1 MNSFI
6 NILIAED
13 NAVSRE
19 MMTGIL
25 KTQGYTIHGANDGDE
40 AIKVIDDVNIDVALV
55 DINMAPK
62 GGFEFVKHLVVKG
75 IDIPV
80 VVITGDDSSD
90 ILTESSALGVLK
102 VIQKPIEPDRLIET
116 VRRVLE
122 RRGKNPSPLA
132 VQTHETNHSHDVLM
146 ARVIDMAIKN
156 QSTGKGGPFGALITD
171 SEGKILGEGV
181 NGRTS
186 RMDPTAHAE
195 VMAIRQAA
203 EKLGGGDLSSCV
215 LYCSSQPTMMGHAL
229 IESVGIEQVYFA
241 LTHDDIR
248 HMRGG
253 DDSQGKPHKKTEYK
267 QLGRDE
273 ALDMFKNK

>member
-25 KTQGYTIHGANDGDE
+25 RTQGYTIHGAIDGDA
-40 AIKVIDDVNIDVALV
+40 AIKVIEAVDIDVALV

-62 GGFEFVKHLVVKG
+62 GGFEFVKYLVVKG
-75 IDIPV
+75 IDVPV
-80 VVITGDDSSD
+80 VVITGDNSTD
-90 ILTESSALGVLK
+90 ILTESSALGVLR

-116 VRRVLE
+116 VRRVLV

-132 VQTHETNHSHDVLM
+132 VQSHDTAHSHEVLM
-146 ARVIDMAIKN
+146 ARVLDMAIKN
-156 QSTGKGGPFGALITD
+156 KNSGKGGPFGALVTD
-171 SEGKILGEGV
+171 GEGKILGEGS

-203 EKLGGGDLSSCV
+203 ERLGSGDLSQCI
-215 LYCSSQPTMMGHAL
+215 LYCSSQPTMMGQAL
-229 IESVGIEQVYFA
+229 IESVGIRTVYFA
-241 LTHDDIR
+241 LTHNDIN
-248 HMRGG
+248 HLRGESG
-253 DDSQGKPHKKTEYK
+253 APKAERPATEYI
-267 QLGRDE
+267 QLGHDE
-273 ALDMFKNK
+273 ALEMFQNS